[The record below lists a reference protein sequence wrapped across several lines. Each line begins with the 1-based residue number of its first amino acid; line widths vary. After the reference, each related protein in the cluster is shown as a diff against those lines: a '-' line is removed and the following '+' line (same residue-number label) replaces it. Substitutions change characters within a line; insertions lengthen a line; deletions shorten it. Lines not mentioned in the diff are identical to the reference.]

1 MNTATATPKDEK
13 KDEKKAETPA
23 VKADAGHGGNGKPP
37 AEGFQRIPLDH
48 LKPNPNQPRKD
59 WDEEA
64 AQKDTEGK
72 TDLERLADS
81 IKEEGILQP
90 LIVTPDKDGKFTI
103 VCGERR
109 FKAAQKVGLKDAP
122 CIVRLDLSETDM
134 LEVALTENI
143 QRRSLKPVDEA
154 RAYKALMDKCGYSM
168 KALAKKLGVS
178 GASITYKLSL
188 LGLTPELQKA
198 VNTGAMTPTDARFVG
213 QEVNRITGPNKDEH
227 KKEVMNR
234 VAETVKTAASSG
246 QKLTSK
252 AVQAV
257 AKQEVARQEEQRG
270 TKPSPK
276 ANTTKGTP
284 AKTEPKPVAPA
295 APPKPK
301 NPSPAEKKQRAD
313 FLKAVDRVR
322 GAFKKYEPLLQD
334 QGKLARFAQVLVLCD
349 LKVDEQLY
357 AALKVVGKVY
367 ENVATQKR
375 VVQIAN
381 R

>member
-1 MNTATATPKDEK
+1 MSTATATQ
-13 KDEKKAETPA
+13 EKKADPPKTE
-23 VKADAGHGGNGKPP
+23 GNNGKPP

-59 WDEEA
+59 WAEEA
-64 AQKDTEGK
+64 EQKDAEGK
-72 TDLERLADS
+72 TDLDRLAES

-90 LIVTPDKDGKFTI
+90 LIVTPDKDGTFTI

-134 LEVALTENI
+134 LELALTENI

-188 LGLTPELQKA
+188 LNLTPELQTA
-198 VNTGAMTPTDARFVG
+198 VNRGQMSPTDARFVG
-213 QEVNRITGPNKDEH
+213 QEVNRINGPNKDEH
-227 KKEVMNR
+227 KKEVMSR
-234 VAETVKTAASSG
+234 IADTVKTAAKTG

-257 AKQEVARQEEQRG
+257 AKQEVARQEEKRSQ
-270 TKPSPK
+270 PAPAPK
-276 ANTTKGTP
+276 AQASKGKP
-284 AKTEPKPVAPA
+284 KEEPKPSAPP

-301 NPSPAEKKQRAD
+301 QPNPAEKKQRAD
-313 FLKAVDRVR
+313 FLKAVDRVK
-322 GAFKKYEPLLQD
+322 GAFKKYEPLLVD

>member
-1 MNTATATPKDEK
+1 MSTATATKDEK
-13 KDEKKAETPA
+13 KEEKKAEVPKT
-23 VKADAGHGGNGKPP
+23 DAGGNGKPP
-37 AEGFQRIPLDH
+37 AEGFQRIPLDQ
-48 LKPNPNQPRKD
+48 LKPNPSQPRKD
-59 WDEEA
+59 WAEEA
-64 AQKDTEGK
+64 GQKDAEGK
-72 TDLERLADS
+72 TDLDRLADN
-81 IKEEGILQP
+81 IKAEGIYQP
-90 LIVTPDKDGKFTI
+90 LIVAPDKDGKFTI

-109 FKAAQKVGLKDAP
+109 YRAAKMAGLKEAP
-122 CIVRLDLSETDM
+122 CIVRSDLSETDM

-178 GASITYKLSL
+178 GASITYKLNL
-188 LGLTPELQKA
+188 LALTPELQTA
-198 VNTGAMTPTDARFVG
+198 VNRGQMTPTDARFVG
-213 QEVNRITGPNKDEH
+213 QEVNRISGPNKDEH
-227 KKEVMNR
+227 RREVMNR
-234 VAETVKTAASSG
+234 VADTVKTASNNG

-270 TKPSPK
+270 QPAPAPATRS
-276 ANTTKGTP
+276 AKGKP
-284 AKTEPKPVAPA
+284 AKEEPKPATPP

-301 NPSPAEKKQRAD
+301 QPSPAEKKQRAD
-313 FLKAVDRVR
+313 FLKAVDRVK

-334 QGKLARFAQVLVLCD
+334 QSKLARFAQVLVLCD

>member
-1 MNTATATPKDEK
+1 MSTATATQEK
-13 KDEKKAETPA
+13 KVEAPKT
-23 VKADAGHGGNGKPP
+23 DAGSNGKPP
-37 AEGFQRIPLDH
+37 SEGFQRIALDH

-59 WDEEA
+59 WAEEA
-64 AQKDTEGK
+64 EQKDAEGK
-72 TDLERLADS
+72 TDLDRLAES

-90 LIVTPDKDGKFTI
+90 LIVAPDKDGKFTI

-122 CIVRLDLSETDM
+122 CIVHLDLSESDM
-134 LEVALTENI
+134 LELALTENI

-154 RAYKALMDKCGYSM
+154 RAFKALMDKCGYTM

-227 KKEVMNR
+227 KREVMNR
-234 VAETVKTAASSG
+234 VADTVKTAANNG

-257 AKQEVARQEEQRG
+257 AKQEVARQEEQRS
-270 TKPSPK
+270 KPTEAPK
-276 ANTTKGTP
+276 ASTPKGKP
-284 AKTEPKPVAPA
+284 KEEPKPTTPP

-301 NPSPAEKKQRAD
+301 QPSPAEKKQRAE
-313 FLKAVDRVR
+313 FLKAVDRVK
-322 GAFKKYEPLLQD
+322 GAFKKYEPLLVD

>member
-1 MNTATATPKDEK
+1 MSTATATQ
-13 KDEKKAETPA
+13 EKKADPPKTE
-23 VKADAGHGGNGKPP
+23 GNNGKPP
-37 AEGFQRIPLDH
+37 AEGFQRIPLAY

-59 WDEEA
+59 WAEEA
-64 AQKDTEGK
+64 EQKDAEGK
-72 TDLERLADS
+72 TELDRLAES

-90 LIVTPDKDGKFTI
+90 LIVTPDKDGTFTI

-134 LEVALTENI
+134 LELALTENI

-154 RAYKALMDKCGYSM
+154 RAYKALMEKCGYSM

-188 LGLTPELQKA
+188 LNLTPELQTA
-198 VNTGAMTPTDARFVG
+198 VNRGQMTPTDARFVG

-227 KKEVMNR
+227 KKEVMSR
-234 VAETVKTAASSG
+234 IADTVKTASNNG

-257 AKQEVARQEEQRG
+257 AKQEVARQEEKRG
-270 TKPSPK
+270 QPS
-276 ANTTKGTP
+276 TP
-284 AKTEPKPVAPA
+284 APKVSRGKPTKEEPKPATPP

-301 NPSPAEKKQRAD
+301 QPSPAEKKQRAD
-313 FLKAVDRVR
+313 FLKAVDRVK
-322 GAFKKYEPLLQD
+322 GAFRKYEPLLAD